1 VTGPTPATAP
11 GSYDFNTSWLFG
23 GVYAAGSAD
32 PGYDDTGFAQI
43 TLPHTVTPLSWGNWD
58 HTGWE
63 KRWIYRKHFRLSAPD
78 GSRVFADFDGVMVNA
93 DVVLN
98 GTGVGAHQGG
108 YLPWSAELTR
118 HLRDG
123 DNVLAVIVDAR
134 QVPVPPMG
142 GVAGS
147 GLALGGVAGSGLALG
162 GVAGSGLAL
171 GGVAGSG
178 LAQPGSGAAAIDFL
192 QPGGIYRGVVL
203 RVVPAVF
210 LSDVFAR
217 PVSPLAPSRSVAVQ
231 ATIDAAAAPGGPV
244 HLTATLLDGSRVLG
258 TAGTSVSLSRTGT
271 TAARLT
277 IAGIGEVDLWSPDSP
292 QMYTTA
298 VTLTNRPGRSH
309 TVRVRTG
316 FREAVF
322 RPDGFYLN
330 GKRLKLFGLNRH
342 QHFPY
347 LGMGAPARLQRKDAE
362 ILKRDLNCNMVRC
375 SHYPQSPDFLDAC
388 DELGLMVW
396 EEPPGWQHIGDAAWQ
411 DIVMQNVRD
420 MIIRDR
426 NRPSVIVWA
435 TRLNETAGRA
445 DLYAKTRQIAAEL
458 DGTRQTTGAMNAYS
472 TRDWAQDVFAYDD
485 YHGSQGNAYLLAPL
499 PGLPYLV
506 SEAVGALSGPP
517 TYRWADPGAVLA
529 RQALLHA
536 QVHATARSG
545 DRYAGLL
552 GWAGIDYASL
562 NGGDRIWQNLKTPG
576 VIDTFRVPK
585 PGAAIYRSQIS
596 PDIRPVIAPA
606 FFWDFGESS
615 PDGPGPGAMIATNC
629 DRLELYVAGEH
640 VASRTPDTENFGGLA
655 YPPVFA
661 DLTVDGTAAP
671 ELRIVGY
678 VRGTPVASLRMA
690 ADTSADHL
698 VLSVDDDAI
707 QADGTDTTRITFRA
721 ADRYGNTRRSV
732 TGSVTLSLDGPAV
745 LVGDNP
751 FDLTNYGPVGG
762 AFIRSV
768 PGRSGIVTIGARHPG
783 LGRARAR
790 VTVAPPD
797 PRRAFL

>member
-1 VTGPTPATAP
+1 VKGPAAAAAP

-23 GVYAAGSAD
+23 GGYVTGSAD

-43 TLPHTVTPLSWGNWD
+43 TLPHTVTPLSWGNWE

-63 KRWIYRKHFRLSAPD
+63 KLWIYRKHFRLSAAG

-98 GTGVGAHQGG
+98 GTTVGAHQGG
-108 YLPWSAELTR
+108 YLPWSAELTH

-134 QVPVPPMG
+134 QLPVPP
-142 GVAGS
+142 
-147 GLALGGVAGSGLALG
+147 LD
-162 GVAGSGLAL
+162 
-171 GGVAGSG
+171 
-178 LAQPGSGAAAIDFL
+178 GSGAAAIDFL

-203 RVVPAVF
+203 RVVPSVY
-210 LSDVFAR
+210 LSDVFAK
-217 PVSPLAPSRSVAVQ
+217 PVSPLAPSRSVQVQ
-231 ATIDAAAAPGGPV
+231 ATIDAAAVPAGPV
-244 HLTATLLDGSRVLG
+244 HLAATLLDGSRVLG
-258 TAGTSVSLSRTGT
+258 TAGTTVSVPRPGT

-277 IAGIGEVDLWSPDSP
+277 IAGIGDVDLWSPDSP
-292 QMYTTA
+292 KMYTTE
-298 VTLTNRPGRSH
+298 VTLENRPGHMH
-309 TVRVRTG
+309 TVQVRTG

-347 LGMGAPARLQRKDAE
+347 LGMSAPGRLQRKDAE

-396 EEPPGWQHIGDAAWQ
+396 EEPPGWQHIGDAVWQ

-435 TRLNETAGRA
+435 TRLNETAGHA
-445 DLYAKTRQIAAEL
+445 DLYAKTRRIAAEL
-458 DGTRQTTGAMNAYS
+458 DGTRQTTGAMNTYS

-485 YHGSQGNAYLLAPL
+485 YHGSEGNARLLAPL

-517 TYRWADPGAVLA
+517 TYRWTDPGAVLA

-536 QVHATARSG
+536 QVHATAGSD

-562 NGGDRIWQNLKTPG
+562 NGGDRIWRSLKTPG

-615 PDGPGPGAMIATNC
+615 PHGPGPGAMIATNC
-629 DRLELYVAGEH
+629 DRLELYVAGRH
-640 VASRTPDTENFGGLA
+640 VASRAPDTENFGGLA

-661 DLTVDGTAAP
+661 DLTADGTTAP

-678 VRGTPVASLRMA
+678 VRGMPVASVRMA

-721 ADRYGNTRRSV
+721 ADGYGNTRRSV
-732 TGSVTLSLDGPAV
+732 TGSVTLSLAGPAV

-751 FDLTNYGPVGG
+751 FDFTSYGPVGG

-768 PGRSGIVTIGARHPG
+768 PGRTGIVTIGAQHPG
-783 LGRARAR
+783 LGRATAR
-790 VTVAPPD
+790 VAIVAPD

>member
-1 VTGPTPATAP
+1 VAFTGVNGPAAVTAL
-11 GSYDFNTSWLFG
+11 GSYDFNGTWLFG

-43 TLPHTVTPLSWGNWD
+43 TLPHTATPLSWGGWE

-63 KRWIYRKHFRLSAPD
+63 KLWIYRKHFRLSVPD
-78 GSRVFADFDGVMVNA
+78 GSRVFADFGGVMVNA
-93 DVVLN
+93 EVVLN
-98 GTGVGAHQGG
+98 GTTVGAHQGG
-108 YLPWSAELTR
+108 YLPWSAELTH

-123 DNVLAVIVDAR
+123 GNVLAVVVDAR
-134 QVPVPPMG
+134 QVPVPP
-142 GVAGS
+142 
-147 GLALGGVAGSGLALG
+147 LGGVAGSGLALG
-162 GVAGSGLAL
+162 AG
-171 GGVAGSG
+171 
-178 LAQPGSGAAAIDFL
+178 GAAAIDFL
-192 QPGGIYRGVVL
+192 QPGGMYRGVAL

-210 LSDVFAR
+210 LSGVFAK
-217 PVSPLAPSRSVAVQ
+217 PVSPLTPSRRVEVQ
-231 ATIDAAAAPGGPV
+231 ATIDAAAVPGGPV
-244 HLTATLLDGSRVLG
+244 HLAATLLDGSRVLA
-258 TAGTSVSLSRTGT
+258 TAGTTVGVPRPGS

-277 IAGIGEVDLWSPDSP
+277 LTGIGDVGLWSPDSP
-292 QMYTTA
+292 KMYTTQ
-298 VTLTNRPGRSH
+298 VTLASQPGHSH
-309 TVRVRTG
+309 TVQVRTG

-330 GKRLKLFGLNRH
+330 GRRLKIFGLNRH

-347 LGMGAPARLQRKDAE
+347 LGMSAPARLQRKDAE

-411 DIVMQNVRD
+411 DIVLQNVRD

-435 TRLNETAGRA
+435 TRLNETAGHA

-458 DGTRQTTGAMNAYS
+458 DGTRQTTGAMNTYS

-485 YHGSQGNAYLLAPL
+485 YHGSEGNACLLAPL

-517 TYRWADPGAVLA
+517 TYRWTDPGAVLA

-536 QVHATARSG
+536 QVHAAARSG

-562 NGGDRIWQNLKTPG
+562 NGGDRIWQNMKTPG

-596 PDIRPVIAPA
+596 PDIRPVVVPA
-606 FFWDFGESS
+606 FFWDFGEGS
-615 PDGPGPGAMIATNC
+615 PHGPGPGAMIATNC

-640 VASRTPDTENFGGLA
+640 VATAAPDTENFGGLA

-678 VRGTPVASLRMA
+678 VRGTPVASVRMA

-698 VLSVDDDAI
+698 VLGVDDDAI

-721 ADRYGNTRRSV
+721 ADGYGNTRRGV
-732 TGSVTLSLDGPAV
+732 TGSVTLSVAGPAA

-751 FDLTNYGPVGG
+751 FDFAAYGPVGG
-762 AFIRSV
+762 AFLCSV
-768 PGRSGIVTIGARHPG
+768 PGRTGVVTIKAQHPR
-783 LGRARAR
+783 LGQATAR
-790 VTVAPPD
+790 VTILPPG
-797 PRRAFL
+797 